1 MANKEKKYMTVASLI
16 EILKT
21 MPQDGR
27 VCSENT
33 WGWDYVEADGYEFD
47 EKHHAFWIFLK
58 E

>member
-1 MANKEKKYMTVASLI
+1 MKTKKYMTVASLI